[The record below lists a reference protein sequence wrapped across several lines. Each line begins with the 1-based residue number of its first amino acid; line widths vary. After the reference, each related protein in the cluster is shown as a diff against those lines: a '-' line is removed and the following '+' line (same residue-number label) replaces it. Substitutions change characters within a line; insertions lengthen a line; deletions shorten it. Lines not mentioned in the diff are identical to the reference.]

1 MARIW
6 RGLWAAIVVAIMS
19 TFVTGV
25 GPASAATAQGG
36 VVSAQPGASTP
47 YVLDNRVLDMAQVGD
62 RIVVVGDFTA
72 VRDSP
77 ANGSGAW
84 DQPYVFAFDART
96 GAIDR
101 AFAPA
106 LNGMVQAVE
115 AGPEGTV
122 YLGGTFATVN
132 GATGTRNL
140 VQVSLASGAR
150 VDGFRPAG
158 INGAVTDLVLAG
170 GRLYVGGYFNA
181 IGGVPHGGLATLD
194 PATGATDEY
203 LGVDV
208 AVNHNWP
215 SGASRG
221 SVGVKDLAVSPD
233 GTRLVAIGNFK
244 IADGLPRDQ
253 AVAVLLQDQGATVDP
268 GWRTRRYEPA
278 CAKDYMDSYVRE
290 VDFAP
295 DGSYFVVVTT
305 GGEYSGTLCDTA
317 ARWDVGTTG
326 DDVQPAWVA
335 ETGGDTL
342 HSTAVTGAA
351 VYVGGHQR
359 WLNNPHGSDQALAGA
374 VPRPGIAAL
383 DPRTGLPL
391 SWNPGRHPRGIG
403 AESLLA
409 TDTGLYVGSDTEFFG
424 AREHYRPRLGWF
436 PLAGGAALPLEDT
449 GALPGNVYL
458 GGSVSMLGLQ
468 VTNDL
473 RSRSFDGTTAGPD
486 RSMPTGGLDWRS
498 VKGSFLV
505 DGSLYY
511 GASSGGSFSLFR
523 RSFDGTTFGPATQV
537 DPYFDPVW
545 SSVDS
550 GSGTTFQGARPSF
563 YSELSSVT
571 AMAYQGGRLYYTRT
585 NSSQLF
591 YRYFSPDSGVVSET
605 RFSAA
610 GSGFSSVSGLLVDGD
625 QLYVASSSN
634 GELRRTAFTGGVP
647 GGEATVVSG
656 PSRDGADWRVKALFL
671 GPTPNQAPVAAIA
684 TDCLGLACAL
694 DASGSTDADGT
705 VVEHRWD
712 FGDGT
717 SGTGVAPAKTYA
729 EAGTYTVTLTVTDD
743 DGATG
748 SAAQQLVVAPAEEP
762 GIAFVD
768 AAATTA
774 RPVRAASVTVPAAVE
789 AGNGLVLVLSTNS
802 AAAGTAPEGWTQVGA
817 QSAGTGM
824 NTQVFTRVAASGD
837 AGSTVT
843 VSLPEWSA
851 VSLQV
856 LAYSGTAAS
865 GPVATVVGAANL
877 GGTSHT
883 TPTAMAAEGQTVLSV
898 WSDKG
903 PSARQFTAP
912 QSVTERSN
920 LAGGGRG
927 DVATLVADSGAPV
940 PAGPV
945 GGVTATVPT
954 SSSRATM
961 LTLLL
966 QPASGT
972 ANQAPAAVISSSC
985 AELTCSFDAA
995 ESTDPDGG
1003 PLSYAWDFGDGATST
1018 EAAPVHTYAAAGEY
1032 TVALTVTDAQ
1042 GAADGGTATVTVT
1055 AAPVGTG
1062 IGLRGSA
1069 GVAAR
1074 PVTAASVDV
1083 PDSVR
1088 AGDGLVLVLSTNSA
1102 ATGTAPEGWTPA
1114 GGQAAGTAMTTQ
1126 VFTRVAT
1133 ASDAGSTVEVSVGTW
1148 SALTLQLM
1156 AYSGTAVSGPV
1167 ASVTGAA
1174 DGAGLTAHT
1183 TPVAE
1188 AAAGSWV
1195 LSIWSDKGPEGR
1207 QFTPPAELSERSNIA
1222 GAGNGDVATLV
1233 ADSGAPVGGGPVG
1246 GLTATVSAPSS
1257 RAVMLTVVLA
1267 ADEVAPPAEPVDP
1280 ADPGD
1285 PAEPVG
1291 SAPEAVL
1298 TSTCAGLT
1306 CEFDGSASSDADGP
1320 VTSWAWDLGDGT
1332 TATGPVV
1339 EHAYA
1344 AAGDYLVSLT
1354 VTDASG
1360 GIGTAEA
1367 TVTVAPAPVGA
1378 GIGLRGSAG
1387 VAARPVTEVAVEVP
1401 AAVRPGDGLVLVL
1414 STNSAVTGTPPAG
1427 WALSGQQ
1434 ADATAMTTQV
1444 FSRVAAAG
1452 DAGSVVTVSLGGT
1465 SSAVTLQLLAYSG
1478 TAATGPVA
1486 SVAGA
1491 AGGWSPGTAHT
1502 TPVAEAAAGSWV
1514 LSIWSDKGPE
1524 GRQFTP
1530 PAELSERSN
1539 IAGAGNG
1546 DVATLVADSG
1556 APVGGGP
1563 VGGLTATVSA
1573 PSSRAVMLTVV
1584 LAPAV

>member
-1 MARIW
+1 MRPSARQ
-6 RGLWAAIVVAIMS
+6 LSAAFCLLLAVLLLGVFLELLPAVLPDVVASLVARNSEGVLLALLLVLWVQYARPRLARHRRQWPLTALAAVVGVAIGLALLASDLPSRMRTLNEALLAAALLVPYLQLRRPLPARLAGWLS
-19 TFVTGV
+19 AGALVLVVAFNHTGV
-25 GPASAATAQGG
+25 
-36 VVSAQPGASTP
+36 
-47 YVLDNRVLDMAQVGD
+47 
-62 RIVVVGDFTA
+62 
-72 VRDSP
+72 
-77 ANGSGAW
+77 
-84 DQPYVFAFDART
+84 
-96 GAIDR
+96 
-101 AFAPA
+101 
-106 LNGMVQAVE
+106 
-115 AGPEGTV
+115 
-122 YLGGTFATVN
+122 
-132 GATGTRNL
+132 
-140 VQVSLASGAR
+140 
-150 VDGFRPAG
+150 
-158 INGAVTDLVLAG
+158 VTDLAEALWVFILA
-170 GRLYVGGYFNA
+170 L
-181 IGGVPHGGLATLD
+181 LAFDVIDHRILD
-194 PATGATDEY
+194 PAGRTSAVRRAAWYGA
-203 LGVDV
+203 
-208 AVNHNWP
+208 
-215 SGASRG
+215 
-221 SVGVKDLAVSPD
+221 
-233 GTRLVAIGNFK
+233 LVVTQVLLTVLQQV
-244 IADGLPRDQ
+244 GLP
-253 AVAVLLQDQGATVDP
+253 G
-268 GWRTRRYEPA
+268 
-278 CAKDYMDSYVRE
+278 
-290 VDFAP
+290 
-295 DGSYFVVVTT
+295 
-305 GGEYSGTLCDTA
+305 
-317 ARWDVGTTG
+317 
-326 DDVQPAWVA
+326 
-335 ETGGDTL
+335 
-342 HSTAVTGAA
+342 VTG
-351 VYVGGHQR
+351 
-359 WLNNPHGSDQALAGA
+359 
-374 VPRPGIAAL
+374 
-383 DPRTGLPL
+383 
-391 SWNPGRHPRGIG
+391 
-403 AESLLA
+403 
-409 TDTGLYVGSDTEFFG
+409 
-424 AREHYRPRLGWF
+424 
-436 PLAGGAALPLEDT
+436 
-449 GALPGNVYL
+449 
-458 GGSVSMLGLQ
+458 
-468 VTNDL
+468 
-473 RSRSFDGTTAGPD
+473 
-486 RSMPTGGLDWRS
+486 
-498 VKGSFLV
+498 
-505 DGSLYY
+505 
-511 GASSGGSFSLFR
+511 
-523 RSFDGTTFGPATQV
+523 
-537 DPYFDPVW
+537 
-545 SSVDS
+545 
-550 GSGTTFQGARPSF
+550 
-563 YSELSSVT
+563 
-571 AMAYQGGRLYYTRT
+571 
-585 NSSQLF
+585 
-591 YRYFSPDSGVVSET
+591 
-605 RFSAA
+605 
-610 GSGFSSVSGLLVDGD
+610 
-625 QLYVASSSN
+625 
-634 GELRRTAFTGGVP
+634 
-647 GGEATVVSG
+647 EA
-656 PSRDGADWRVKALFL
+656 
-671 GPTPNQAPVAAIA
+671 
-684 TDCLGLACAL
+684 
-694 DASGSTDADGT
+694 
-705 VVEHRWD
+705 
-712 FGDGT
+712 
-717 SGTGVAPAKTYA
+717 
-729 EAGTYTVTLTVTDD
+729 
-743 DGATG
+743 
-748 SAAQQLVVAPAEEP
+748 
-762 GIAFVD
+762 
-768 AAATTA
+768 
-774 RPVRAASVTVPAAVE
+774 
-789 AGNGLVLVLSTNS
+789 
-802 AAAGTAPEGWTQVGA
+802 
-817 QSAGTGM
+817 
-824 NTQVFTRVAASGD
+824 
-837 AGSTVT
+837 
-843 VSLPEWSA
+843 
-851 VSLQV
+851 
-856 LAYSGTAAS
+856 
-865 GPVATVVGAANL
+865 
-877 GGTSHT
+877 
-883 TPTAMAAEGQTVLSV
+883 VLSV

-903 PSARQFTAP
+903 SSARQFTAP
-912 QSVTERSN
+912 QGVTERSN

-940 PAGPV
+940 PAGSV

-1042 GAADGGTATVTVT
+1042 GAADGETATVTVT

-1156 AYSGTAVSGPV
+1156 AYSGTAASGPV

-1452 DAGSVVTVSLGGT
+1452 DAGSVVTVDLGGT

-1486 SVAGA
+1486 SVTGA

-1584 LAPAV
+1584 LAPVV